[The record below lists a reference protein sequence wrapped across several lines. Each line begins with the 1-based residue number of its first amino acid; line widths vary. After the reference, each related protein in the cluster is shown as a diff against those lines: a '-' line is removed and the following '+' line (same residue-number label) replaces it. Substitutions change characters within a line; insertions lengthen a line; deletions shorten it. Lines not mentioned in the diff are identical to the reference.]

1 MEALQPDVNLSTDEQ
16 AKKKISISKLESSIL
31 ELDDDVLP
39 FTEF

>member
-1 MEALQPDVNLSTDEQ
+1 MEALQPDVNLSSDEQ
-16 AKKKISISKLESSIL
+16 TKKKISISKLESSIL